1 MVNRKEKIENLP
13 ERLTKIRQINK
24 VNIKTFA
31 EKSGLQYTTAQ
42 NYLLG
47 TREPTLENLRK
58 IAEAFNVNI
67 NWLLTGKGEIF
78 ISKKTMM
85 PKTFR
90 ERIKKDIAAVNGE
103 VIDSLSFKDRLNDIL
118 SGKDK
123 LRRLEVIE
131 LARKLGQPL
140 EEYLVLSNYMPDV
153 FDKALGNDKIVGMLR
168 NIGTLTDE
176 EISEVIDSLSLVLE
190 GYMARKEKEK
200 KKN

>member
-1 MVNRKEKIENLP
+1 MYKRLRELQKVLQLSIKE
-13 ERLTKIRQINK
+13 
-24 VNIKTFA
+24 FA
-31 EKSGLQYTTAQ
+31 EKSGLPYTTLQ
-42 NYLLG
+42 SYLLNK
-47 TREPTLENLRK
+47 RSPSAENINK
-58 IAEAFNVNI
+58 IAKVFNVNV
-67 NWLLTGKGEIF
+67 NWLMTGNGDMFLIEKDAR
-78 ISKKTMM
+78 ISDK
-85 PKTFR
+85 FR

-200 KKN
+200 KKD